1 MASPRD
7 PARLR
12 PGLNL
17 LTTNSLAPN
26 TYGNH
31 VNSPMSAVSMAS
43 PFMQSAQTPSSAIQ
57 PYNPQEWV
65 PSPAQMPDRS
75 RQFPVDGGQASA
87 VPPPPYS
94 PPRSRTQRPIS
105 TAFEH
110 TVALGSTPPPPSRLT
125 ISPLHRPSP
134 EPPVNPLFP
143 PPPGA
148 GGRGSSRDRRFG
160 LPSLGRRR
168 DHEQPQASSPDP
180 QTAAMQM
187 RRSTGPA
194 MSQPEPE
201 RIVAPIP
208 STPFTGPPAARRA
221 ASTGAI
227 DTPTSQRSRSTSQT
241 RWEPGMPLPPPPPG
255 PPPSSSRSQSVQSI
269 DRASVPIISPP
280 TRRPPPSGVTSLGPV
295 PPTPAD
301 WVDADAEPSQSS
313 QPSQSGRGRSPGLVI
328 DTTTAANAT
337 DVPDPLGSSNSAG
350 GLNRARAVRHDK
362 TILQRRAESRSR
374 HTSHGSI
381 DAIAQPH
388 NISDIV
394 VPSGSVGVIQRFMA
408 GKSTPRSA
416 GRRDN
421 ELPRT
426 ADSLTL
432 QDSRNS
438 TPRAPRSGQLE
449 AATPPFSPY
458 HGKGIQ
464 MPTPSKAVAPKALP
478 TPPPQTRS
486 ASGSRLRDSSRPSI
500 SALTPISKQTVI
512 SQTAEQFATAT
523 IERFRSFAANESAA
537 ASDAD
542 RVRLFADFIVNESR
556 IRRERY
562 SSAIGA
568 MGSEIFDL
576 SRDLFRPMVSS
587 SRRESGASQDEWT
600 PASTDPGYSQRDSTS
615 SLVHGEGLST
625 SAPAS
630 AGLSASPGSA
640 QPQGN
645 WTNNYMPSL
654 SPILS
659 MSVSDN
665 YENGSSRGRPPSRW
679 WETDSQ
685 GEPRMFER
693 SKRES
698 KYMGVPKDQ
707 WVEEEQGT
715 GAYIGTSEYESSTEY
730 PPEKTGWHDQEESS
744 SWTPQ
749 PLRLS
754 SGTPPGSSSSQTSHH
769 RPDAVDVSRLVTLP
783 PPYPRHYPALNNNH
797 PELTATRTA
806 VRALNELA
814 EINNVKERFTIASSK
829 RRDEF
834 SKAASERRQSLMA
847 NLQKEISSGNIGY
860 ADAAVIESDSQQQE
874 KNNKKELEKTE
885 YEQFQN
891 EVIRPLNDLLTA
903 QIAKADALYD
913 NLSKHLFDNGQ
924 MDADMPQEEGDD
936 RPELLEKL
944 TLLKWIF
951 ETRESLHRAI
961 YDILSDRNT
970 RYREVVLT
978 PYRLSG
984 NNEKLRSAEAFFAE
998 DAAKREYSLATE
1010 VLDRARQFR
1019 TIVEEAVERGV
1030 ALQMS
1035 AFWDIAPPLR
1045 QLLDS
1050 IPEDLEGF
1058 NIQIPASEFEENPAY
1073 HDHPL
1078 QYLYS
1083 LLMHAEKSTRQFIE
1097 SHTNLLCLLHE
1108 VKGAVVNAKARVLET
1123 QVTEADGSAI
1133 SAEDR
1138 EQRANS
1144 MRQMEDRRLT
1154 EDLQEKVRLVEEQW
1168 NSALGEGIRT
1178 VKDRAGVLLLST
1190 GGWDETLE
1198 EEQSFLGLDQM
1209 TNDIHT

>member
-12 PGLNL
+12 QGLNPL
-17 LTTNSLAPN
+17 STNSLG
-26 TYGNH
+26 TYGHH
-31 VNSPMSAVSMAS
+31 VNSPMSAVSMVSSHMLSA
-43 PFMQSAQTPSSAIQ
+43 AQTPGSAIQ

-65 PSPAQMPDRS
+65 PSPAQMPDRP
-75 RQFPVDGGQASA
+75 RPFPGDGGQAA
-87 VPPPPYS
+87 AIPPPPYS
-94 PPRSRTQRPIS
+94 PPRCRQQRPMS

-110 TVALGSTPPPPSRLT
+110 TVVLGSTPPPPSRLT
-125 ISPLHRPSP
+125 ISPFHRPSP
-134 EPPVNPLFP
+134 EPPVNPSFP
-143 PPPGA
+143 PPPGV

-160 LPSLGRRR
+160 IPALGRRK

-180 QTAAMQM
+180 QTAANPA
-187 RRSTGPA
+187 RRSNGPTI
-194 MSQPEPE
+194 SQPEPE
-201 RIVAPIP
+201 RLVAPIP
-208 STPFTGPPAARRA
+208 SALPVASPPAARRA
-221 ASTGAI
+221 ASTGAL

-269 DRASVPIISPP
+269 DRSSIPVISPP
-280 TRRPPPSGVTSLGPV
+280 TRRPPPSGGTSLGPV

-301 WVDADAEPSQSS
+301 WIDIDAEPSQSG
-313 QPSQSGRGRSPGLVI
+313 QPVPSGRGRPPSLVI
-328 DTTTAANAT
+328 DTSTAANAT
-337 DVPDPLGSSNSAG
+337 DVPEPLGSSNSAG

-362 TILQRRAESRSR
+362 TILQRRTESRNR
-374 HTSHGSI
+374 HSTHGSI

-394 VPSGSVGVIQRFMA
+394 VPSSSGGLLQRFMA
-408 GKSTPRSA
+408 GKSTPHSA
-416 GRRDN
+416 GRRDS

-426 ADSLTL
+426 GDSLTL

-438 TPRAPRSGQLE
+438 TPRAPASGQLE

-458 HGKGIQ
+458 HGKADQIP
-464 MPTPSKAVAPKALP
+464 PTAPAGAPKALP

-486 ASGSRLRDSSRPSI
+486 ASGSRPRGSSRPPV
-500 SALTPISKQTVI
+500 SALTPVSKRVVI
-512 SQTAEQFATAT
+512 GQTAEQFATAT
-523 IERFRSFAANESAA
+523 IERFRTFAANETAA

-576 SRDLFRPMVSS
+576 TRDLFRPMISS

-600 PASTDPGYSQRDSTS
+600 PASTDPDYSQRDLASAIIR
-615 SLVHGEGLST
+615 GERLST

-630 AGLSASPGSA
+630 ATLSASPSSA
-640 QPQGN
+640 PPQGN
-645 WTNNYMPSL
+645 WTSNYMPSL

-685 GEPRMFER
+685 GEPRLFER

-698 KYMGVPKDQ
+698 KYMGLPKDQ
-707 WVEEEQGT
+707 WVGEEPAA
-715 GAYIGTSEYESSTEY
+715 GAYTRVSEHEASTEY
-730 PPEKTGWHDQEESS
+730 PPEKSGWHDPGEPS
-744 SWTPQ
+744 SWLQQ
-749 PLRLS
+749 PLCFS
-754 SGTPPGSSSSQTSHH
+754 DSTPAGSSSSQTSRN
-769 RPDAVDVSRLVTLP
+769 RPDAVDVSRLVTMP

-806 VRALNELA
+806 VRVLNDLT

-829 RRDEF
+829 RREES

-847 NLQKEISSGNIGY
+847 NLQKEINSGNIGY

-874 KNNKKELEKTE
+874 KDKKKELEKTE
-885 YEQFQN
+885 YELFQN
-891 EVIRPLNDLLTA
+891 NVILPLNDFVTA
-903 QIAKADALYD
+903 QIAKADDLYK
-913 NLSKHLFDNGQ
+913 NLSEHLFDNGQ

-978 PYRLSG
+978 PYRLTG

-998 DAAKREYSLATE
+998 DAAKREFVLANE

-1030 ALQMS
+1030 ALQLS

-1050 IPEDLEGF
+1050 IPEDLNGF

-1073 HDHPL
+1073 HEYPL

-1083 LLMHAEKSTRQFIE
+1083 LLMHTEKSTHQFIE

-1108 VKGAVVNAKARVLET
+1108 VRGAVVNAKARVLET
-1123 QVTEADGSAI
+1123 QVNEVDGSAI
-1133 SAEDR
+1133 SPEDR
-1138 EQRANS
+1138 EQRANI
-1144 MRQMEDRRLT
+1144 MRQSEDRRLT

-1168 NSALGEGIRT
+1168 NSALGEGIKT
-1178 VKDRAGVLLLST
+1178 VKERAAEVLIST

-1198 EEQSFLGLDQM
+1198 EEQSFLTLSQM
-1209 TNDIHT
+1209 NNETHT